1 MARGP
6 GEGGQVSKSRR
17 KGTRGKMWSLGPRAG
32 EGLRGRQGTVNITEV
47 AGSSN
52 LLSWFHHIHK
62 DYQQTDLHNLQ
73 LPDHLNWLVQY
84 TLY

>member
-6 GEGGQVSKSRR
+6 GEGGEVSKSRR

-47 AGSSN
+47 AGSS
-52 LLSWFHHIHK
+52 K
-62 DYQQTDLHNLQ
+62 EA
-73 LPDHLNWLVQY
+73 
-84 TLY
+84 